1 MVSSAAKQAKQKKL
15 AHERQERELFPPTR
29 QMDPGDLSDPDTEQD
44 EREVRFAPRG
54 QSVEQMSATP
64 AGAQAT
70 TDCEILNMVKTLN
83 GAIAAVSQD
92 TAKIQRAYE
101 QLRAEN
107 IARDNALTDLS
118 EIVKEYGLSPVRI
131 RPQPVL
137 QADVIDEE
145 GNLRAADIRITW
157 ENNKTFLHGVRVVGP
172 GPPQQTGM
180 RPVMSTP
187 HQPIG
192 GRDRDSMPSTVR
204 PPARPVMS
212 TPHQPIGGRDRDSMP
227 STVRPP
233 ARPVMSTPFQ
243 PIGGRDRDLTPS
255 TDPRQFV
262 RRRPR

>member
-1 MVSSAAKQAKQKKL
+1 MTVNVYYTQQELNGEFDCQTSETEKKL
-15 AHERQERELFPPTR
+15 AQERQERELFRPTR
-29 QMDPGDLSDPDTEQD
+29 QMDPGDLSDPDTEQED
-44 EREVRFAPRG
+44 GEVRFAPRG

-70 TDCEILNMVKTLN
+70 TDCEILNMIKTLN
-83 GAIAAVSQD
+83 GAITAVSQD

-107 IARDNALTDLS
+107 IARDRALTDLS
-118 EIVKEYGLSPVRI
+118 EIVKEYGLAPVRI

-145 GNLRAADIRITW
+145 GNLRAADIGITW
-157 ENNKTFLHGVRVVGP
+157 ENNETFLHGVRVVGP
-172 GPPQQTGM
+172 GPPQQTGI
-180 RPVMSTP
+180 RPAMSTP

-192 GRDRDSMPSTVR
+192 GRDRDSIPSTVR

-212 TPHQPIGGRDRDSMP
+212 TPYQLMEDETGIL
-227 STVRPP
+227 
-233 ARPVMSTPFQ
+233 Q
-243 PIGGRDRDLTPS
+243 
-255 TDPRQFV
+255 PRQFV